1 MPRSIRLFAMA
12 ISASLIV
19 GALVFGSDL
28 TDARWLAVLGLA
40 WVLLLVGLW
49 MPIPAAVPAE
59 RRTVIRT
66 GATILAC
73 FVALS
78 VQLLRLQVVRGEA
91 NANRIGMSPEGEP
104 ISNARRVNL
113 GLAVRRGQILA
124 AGGEVLAGTEEIDEG
139 WGRTYPEPAA
149 ASLLGYYSPLQYGVS
164 GIEQAFDAELTGEET
179 DNPLLK
185 LRDDVLHQ
193 TRAGNDVVLTIDA
206 ALQQTTVTALG
217 DRPGAAVLLETATG
231 RVLAMVNNPFADPAS
246 IFAANYDQTD
256 ASADYWDSLIERVDR
271 PLVPR
276 GTLGLYTPGSIF
288 KVVTATAAIDLGLAT
303 PQTTFIDDGVLNI
316 AGRQIIENNR
326 PDDSINNW
334 SLEDSL
340 SWSLNVVYAQVG
352 LKVGAEAMRDYA
364 EGFGFGA
371 DIPFPVEVARSQLEG
386 QDGFLNSPPALAE
399 TSFGQG
405 QLLVTPLHMAL
416 IAAGVANGGRLMRP
430 QILDRVV
437 SPDGRV
443 IREGETGEWRT
454 AMRPETAATVADMM
468 LHAVEIGVASGA
480 YVDGLAVG
488 GKTGT
493 AEVANKDPHAWFM
506 GFAGTFA
513 DPAPR
518 YAVAVVLENGG
529 SGSIDIA
536 REIMVAAGER

>member
-19 GALVFGSDL
+19 GALVFGSEL

-49 MPIPAAVPAE
+49 MPIPVTVPAE

-66 GATILAC
+66 GATLLAS

-91 NANRIGMSPEGEP
+91 NANRVGRSPEGEP

-113 GLAVRRGQILA
+113 GLAIRRGQILA
-124 AGGEVLAGTEEIDEG
+124 ASGEVLGGTEKIDEG

-179 DNPLLK
+179 DNPFLK
-185 LRDDVLHQ
+185 LRDDILHE
-193 TRAGNDVVLTIDA
+193 TRTGNDIVLTIDA
-206 ALQQTTVTALG
+206 ALQRTAVEAMG
-217 DRPGAAVLLETATG
+217 DRPGAAVLLETETG
-231 RVLAMVNNPFADPAS
+231 RVLAMVNNPSVDPAS

-256 ASADYWDSLIERVDR
+256 ASADYWKTMIEREDR

-276 GTLGLYTPGSIF
+276 STLGLYTPGSIF

-303 PQTTFIDDGVLNI
+303 PQTIFIDDGVLNI

-326 PDDSINNW
+326 PDDTINNW

-340 SWSLNVVYAQVG
+340 SYSLNVVYAQVG

-371 DIPFPVEVARSQLEG
+371 NIPFPVEVARSQLEG

-437 SPDGRV
+437 GPDGRV
-443 IREGETGEWRT
+443 VRDGETGEWRT
-454 AMRPETAATVADMM
+454 AMRPKSAATVADMM
-468 LHAVEIGVASGA
+468 RHAVEIGVASGA
-480 YVDGLAVG
+480 YVDGLSVG

-493 AEVANKDPHAWFM
+493 AEVADKDPHAWFV
-506 GFAGTFA
+506 GFAGTFS
-513 DPAPR
+513 DPSPR

-529 SGSIDIA
+529 SGSIAIA
-536 REIMVAAGER
+536 RQIIVAAGER